1 MVDLALTE
9 LVRAV
14 RLRRDVEAYA
24 STPPSDEEIALSRAP
39 TDWSDLADDTD
50 WAALYVGVPEALEE
64 APRYGAVARSGS
76 RLSTRSAPSSSSPG
90 IRPAVT
96 STR

>member
-1 MVDLALTE
+1 MAKTKTTLTLDRRKLNEARALTGAPSASAVVDLALTE

-50 WAALYVGVPEALEE
+50 WAALYVDVPEALE
-64 APRYGAVARSGS
+64 
-76 RLSTRSAPSSSSPG
+76 
-90 IRPAVT
+90 
-96 STR
+96 